1 MRRREDGLNRVGV
14 AGLDEAVDSKVFL
27 CLSWNSVPTA
37 VFWKTRSIS
46 ILV

>member
-1 MRRREDGLNRVGV
+1 MRRCEDGLDRVGM
-14 AGLDEAVDSKVFL
+14 AGLHEAVDSKVL
-27 CLSWNSVPTA
+27 LYSNWNSVPTA